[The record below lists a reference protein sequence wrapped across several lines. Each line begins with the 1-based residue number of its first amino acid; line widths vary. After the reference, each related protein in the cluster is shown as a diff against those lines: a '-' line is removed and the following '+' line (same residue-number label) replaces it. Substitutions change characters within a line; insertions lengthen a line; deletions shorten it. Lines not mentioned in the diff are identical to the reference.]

1 MKRDVPLAIT
11 FITGIVLVV
20 AFFIPHQPFG
30 GLQQRFQI
38 WYSIVAGFTFLLGL
52 NSLVEHHLKKIQ
64 LKRSGWGFS
73 IALLISFFTTLILGF
88 YSWIVFSSPYNLQS
102 PFQWLYTSVILPL
115 QATMFALLA
124 FFIASAAYRAFRAR
138 NLAATLL
145 LVSAAIVMLG
155 RVPVGKAIWHGLPV
169 ISDWVLNYPQM
180 AAKRGILMGTYLGAI
195 AMSLRIILGL
205 ERTYLT

>member
-1 MKRDVPLAIT
+1 MKREVPLAIT
-11 FITGIVLVV
+11 FITGILLVV
-20 AFFIPHQPFG
+20 AFFIPHPPLG
-30 GLQQRFQI
+30 DLQQRFQI
-38 WYSIVAGFTFLLGL
+38 WYSIVVGFTFLLGL
-52 NSLVEHHLKKIQ
+52 NSLVGHHFKKIQ
-64 LKRSGWGFS
+64 HKRSGWGYS

-88 YSWIVFSSPYNLQS
+88 YSWIVFSSPYDLRS
-102 PFQWLYTSVILPL
+102 PFQWLYTSAILPL

-145 LVSAAIVMLG
+145 LVSAGIVMLG
-155 RVPVGKAIWHGLPV
+155 RVPIGKMIWSGLPV
-169 ISDWVLNYPQM
+169 ISDWVMNYPQM

-195 AMSLRIILGL
+195 AMSLRIILGM